1 MAGKFELKK
10 SGNGQ
15 FQFHLKAS
23 NGQVILAS
31 EQYKERR
38 GAQRGIESVKRNAE
52 NATRYERKTAKSG
65 QPYFVLRAS
74 NGRTIGQSE
83 MYNSAAAMENGIDSV
98 KKNAPGA
105 KVEDQSQAS

>member
-10 SGNGQ
+10 SSNGQ

-31 EQYKERR
+31 EQYTERR
-38 GAQRGIESVKRNAE
+38 GAVRGIESVKRNAE
-52 NATRYERKTAKSG
+52 ADGRYERKTAKNG

-83 MYNSAAAMENGIDSV
+83 MYGTAASLEKGIESV
-98 KKNAPGA
+98 KKNAA
-105 KVEDQSQAS
+105 DASVDDQTA

>member
-10 SGNGQ
+10 AGNGQ

-38 GAQRGIESVKRNAE
+38 GALRGIESVKKNSSAD
-52 NATRYERKTAKSG
+52 NRYERKTAKNG
-65 QPYFVLRAS
+65 QHYFILRAS

-83 MYNSAAAMENGIDSV
+83 MYGSTGSVDKGVESV
-98 KKNAPGA
+98 KKNAPDA
-105 KVEDQSQAS
+105 KVDDQTA

>member
-1 MAGKFELKK
+1 MAGKFEVKK
-10 SGNGQ
+10 SSNGQ

-38 GAQRGIESVKRNAE
+38 GAVRGIESVKRNAG
-52 NATRYERKTAKSG
+52 TDSRYERKTAKNG

-74 NGRTIGQSE
+74 NGKTIGQSE
-83 MYNSAAAMENGIDSV
+83 MYNSAAAMEGGIESV
-98 KKNAPGA
+98 KKNAPEA
-105 KVEDQSQAS
+105 KVDDQTA

>member
-15 FQFHLKAS
+15 FLFHLKAS

-31 EQYKERR
+31 EQYVERR
-38 GAQRGIESVKRNAE
+38 GAVRGIESVKKKGPPANRH
-52 NATRYERKTAKSG
+52 ERKTAKDGPAS
-65 QPYFVLRAS
+65 LTRRAS

-83 MYNSAAAMENGIDSV
+83 MYNTAASMENGIESV
-98 KKNAPGA
+98 KKNAPTA
-105 KVEDQSQAS
+105 A